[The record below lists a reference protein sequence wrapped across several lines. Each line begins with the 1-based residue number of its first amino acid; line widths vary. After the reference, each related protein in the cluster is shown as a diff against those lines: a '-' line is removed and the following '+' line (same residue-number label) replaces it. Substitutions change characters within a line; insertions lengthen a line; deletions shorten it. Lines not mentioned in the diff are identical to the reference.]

1 MLIPDQLRK
10 RLDRLDGEPADSLES
25 ETLEFKSWN
34 PTGSARKAQVREIR
48 ETVVAFANARGGLLV
63 LGVADWKRTRA
74 EAIQGVGSL
83 DANGLRRDI
92 YDGTEPHILTEIFE
106 LQEPEGRVLVIRV
119 PPGMPP
125 HTTSDGV
132 ARIRVGKESKPLTGS
147 NLANLV
153 VSRGRRDLT
162 AEILPDVCPS
172 DLDPDQFRRLR
183 SLIRADAERSD
194 LADLDDRNLT
204 EALGLMS
211 ERGTTLAAVLLL
223 GSRPTLSRCV
233 PRHELVFSRS
243 RGRTGYDVRRDLRTP
258 LLETLEGVRRL
269 LDANLRVMPIG
280 PAGFH
285 QLEIPDITW
294 WIAREAVLNALVHR
308 DYFLHQSIHLR
319 LSDDRIEITSPGGFI
334 GGVTA
339 QNILRHPP
347 VRRNPLLA
355 DVLQTI
361 GLVNRLG
368 LGVDRIF
375 EESLSLGKDLPRY
388 EADESHVK
396 LVLPT
401 RTHADFARF
410 VQDMRSEGRELG
422 VDDLIVLRG
431 LVRRPVLDRWSAAR
445 LLQLSEEQAAVT
457 LVSLR
462 ERGFLVPQGR
472 GRGTKYGLAR
482 RYSALVEQ
490 SGVDADIWLDEESVR
505 LRLLAVLAERG
516 RMTNAEIR
524 RLSGYSRTQVLKL
537 MRSLRRERLVEVR
550 GRGRGAHYVPASR
563 LGRPIPHNSDSRIPR
578 SERNSR

>member
-194 LADLDDRNLT
+194 LADLDDGNLT

-211 ERGTTLAAVLLL
+211 ERGITLAAVLLL

-462 ERGFLVPQGR
+462 ECGFLVPQGR

-563 LGRPIPHNSDSRIPR
+563 LGRPIPHNSDSRIPL

>member
-1 MLIPDQLRK
+1 MLTLDQVRAQLE
-10 RLDRLDGEPADSLES
+10 RLEGEPADAVES
-25 ETLEFKSWN
+25 ESLEFKSWN
-34 PTGSARKAQVREIR
+34 PTRSAHKSQVREIR
-48 ETVVAFANARGGLLV
+48 ETVVAFANAQGGLLV
-63 LGVADWKRTRA
+63 LGVADRKRTRA
-74 EAIQGVGSL
+74 AAIHGVGPL
-83 DANGLRRDI
+83 DADALRRDI
-92 YDGTEPHILTEIFE
+92 YDGTEPHILTEIYE

-132 ARIRVGKESKPLTGS
+132 ARIRIGKESKPLTGS

-194 LADLDDRNLT
+194 LAALSDRKLT
-204 EALGLMS
+204 EALGLTS
-211 ERGTTLAAVLLL
+211 ERGVTLSAVLLL
-223 GSRPTLSRCV
+223 GTRPTLSRCV
-233 PRHELVFSRS
+233 PRHELVFTRI
-243 RGRTGYDVRRDLRTP
+243 RGSKRYDIRRDLRTP
-258 LLETLEGVRRL
+258 LLETLEGVRSL

-280 PAGFH
+280 PTGFH

-308 DYFLHQSIHLR
+308 DYFLHQSIHLT
-319 LSDDRIEITSPGGFI
+319 LLADRMEITSPGGFI

-368 LGVDRIF
+368 LGVDRIY

-410 VQDMRSEGRELG
+410 VQDMRGEGQALG
-422 VDDLIVLRG
+422 IDDLIVLRG
-431 LVRRPVLDRWSAAR
+431 LVRRPVLDRWSASR
-445 LLQLSEEQAAVT
+445 LLQLSEREAAAA

-462 ERGFLVPQGR
+462 KRGFLVSHGR
-472 GRGTKYGLAR
+472 GRGTRYSLAR
-482 RYSALVEQ
+482 RYTGLFASA
-490 SGVDADIWLDEESVR
+490 DAVSDVWLDEESVK
-505 LRLLAVLAERG
+505 LRLLAILPERG
-516 RMTNAEIR
+516 RVTNAEIR
-524 RLSGYSRTQVLKL
+524 RLSGYSRYQVLKL
-537 MRSLRRERLVEVR
+537 MRSLREEGLVEVR
-550 GRGRGAHYVPASR
+550 GRGRAAHYVPASAKQV
-563 LGRPIPHNSDSRIPR
+563 
-578 SERNSR
+578 

>member
-194 LADLDDRNLT
+194 LADLDDGNLT

-211 ERGTTLAAVLLL
+211 ERGITLAAVLLL

-462 ERGFLVPQGR
+462 ECGFLVPQGR

>member
-1 MLIPDQLRK
+1 MITLDQVRAQLE
-10 RLDRLDGEPADSLES
+10 RLEGEPADALES
-25 ETLEFKSWN
+25 ESLEFKSWN
-34 PTGSARKAQVREIR
+34 PTRSAHKSQVREIR
-48 ETVVAFANARGGLLV
+48 ETVVAFANARGGFLV
-63 LGVADWKRTRA
+63 LGVKDRRRTRA
-74 EAIQGVGSL
+74 EAIHGVAGL
-83 DANGLRRDI
+83 DATALRRDI
-92 YDGTEPHILTEIFE
+92 YDGTEPHILVEIHQLPE
-106 LQEPEGRVLVIRV
+106 REGRVLAIRV

-194 LADLDDRNLT
+194 LAALSDRKLT
-204 EALGLMS
+204 EALGLTS
-211 ERGTTLAAVLLL
+211 DRGVTMAAVLLL

-233 PRHELVFSRS
+233 PRHELVFTRT
-243 RGRTGYDVRRDLRTP
+243 RGPQRYDIRRDLRTP
-258 LLETLEGVRRL
+258 VLETLEGVRSL

-308 DYFLHQSIHLR
+308 DYFLHQSIHLT
-319 LSDDRIEITSPGGFI
+319 LLADRMEITSPGGFI

-368 LGVDRIF
+368 LGVDRIY

-410 VQDMRSEGRELG
+410 VQDMRGEGRALG

-431 LVRRPVLDRWSAAR
+431 LVRRPALDRWSASR
-445 LLQLSEEQAAVT
+445 LLQLSEQEAAAA

-462 ERGFLVPQGR
+462 KRGFLVSQGR
-472 GRGTKYGLAR
+472 GRGTRYRLAR
-482 RYSALVEQ
+482 RYTGLVASA
-490 SGVDADIWLDEESVR
+490 DAVSDVWLDEESVK
-505 LRLLAVLAERG
+505 LRLLAILPERG
-516 RMTNAEIR
+516 RLTNAEIR
-524 RLSGYSRTQVLKL
+524 RLSGYSRYQVLKL
-537 MRSLRRERLVEVR
+537 MRSLREEGLVEVR
-550 GRGRGAHYVPASR
+550 GRGRAAHYVPAQ
-563 LGRPIPHNSDSRIPR
+563 PK
-578 SERNSR
+578 